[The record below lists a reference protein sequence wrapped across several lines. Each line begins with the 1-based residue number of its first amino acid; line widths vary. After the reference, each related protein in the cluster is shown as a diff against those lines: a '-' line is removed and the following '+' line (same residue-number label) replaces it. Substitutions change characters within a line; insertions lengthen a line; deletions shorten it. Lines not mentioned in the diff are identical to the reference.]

1 MTVGFPAEQGQI
13 NNKAGSL
20 AMALR
25 DTFRDIKDFNDFLNG
40 KDEAALVALGFTTDE
55 VTLLKASFVDLNKL
69 GLIAIGQEVQPA
81 PNDFFF
87 NAKNLLGVE

>member
-1 MTVGFPAEQGQI
+1 MTVGFPAEAGQI
-13 NNKAGSL
+13 NNRAGSL

-40 KDEAALVALGFTTDE
+40 KAEADLTALGFSPEE

-69 GLIAIGQEVQPA
+69 GLIGIGQEIQPA
-81 PNDFFF
+81 PNDFFW

>member
-1 MTVGFPAEQGQI
+1 MTVGFPAEQGHI

-25 DTFRDIKDFNDFLNG
+25 DTFRDIKDFNDFLTG
-40 KDEAALVALGFTTDE
+40 KTEAELVSLGFTTDE
-55 VTLLKASFVDLNKL
+55 VTLLKASFFDLNKL
-69 GLIAIGQEVQPA
+69 GLIGIGQEVQPEA
-81 PNDFFF
+81 NDFWW